1 MSAFL
6 VTGVKGFIG
15 RALARRLESTGD
27 SVIGL
32 STADGDIADQA
43 TLNPYGSSEIRHVFH
58 LAGRSFVPQSW
69 NDPIEFHRVNAIGTL
84 NVLEFCRKRRIP
96 LTYVSAYLYGQPM
109 QQPIR
114 ENHPLVPNNP
124 YGLSKVQAEMACE
137 FYARTHGLNVSVVR
151 PFNVYGFGQGED
163 FLIPTILRQ
172 VLSTGEIKVQDLA
185 PKRDY
190 LYIDDLIELLLA
202 TLSAPPGYNVY
213 NGGTGSSLSVAE
225 VIAVAQAEAATSK
238 PVRCGQSVRIH
249 EINDTRAD
257 VEKARNEL
265 GWHPRHEFR
274 DGIRTIVARMR
285 EVQ

>member
-1 MSAFL
+1 MSTFL
-6 VTGVKGFIG
+6 VTGAKGFIG
-15 RALARRLESTGD
+15 RALARRLECTGD

-43 TLNPYGSSEIRHVFH
+43 TLKPYRSSEIRHVFH

-69 NDPIEFHRVNAIGTL
+69 NDPIEFHRVNTMGTL
-84 NVLEFCRKRRIP
+84 NVLEFCRERRIP

-114 ENHPLVPNNP
+114 EDHPVVPNNP

-137 FYARTHGLNVSVVR
+137 FYARTHGLHVSIVR
-151 PFNVYGFGQGED
+151 PFNVYGFGQDEN

-172 VLSTGEIKVQDLA
+172 VLSAGEIEVQDLA

-190 LYIDDLIELLLA
+190 LYMDDLVELLLA
-202 TLSAPPGYNVY
+202 TPNAPSGYNVY
-213 NGGTGSSLSVAE
+213 NGGTGTSLSVAE
-225 VIAVAQAEAATSK
+225 VIALAQAEAATSK

-249 EINDTRAD
+249 EIDDTRAD
-257 VEKARNEL
+257 IEKARNEL
-265 GWHPRHEFR
+265 GWSPKHEFR
-274 DGIRTIVARMR
+274 DGVRAIIARMR
-285 EVQ
+285 EVK